1 MPGARDQER
10 SRVLLAYT
18 AFVLVGVSAAV
29 GGVLLP
35 AQILDYG
42 VGKATIGLIFIT
54 GSGGFALSGVTAGTL
69 IHRAGFRTALAVGG
83 AAYLLAALGTA
94 VRPPFVV
101 LVLVQV
107 LLGYG
112 TGVLE
117 SVLNAYLA
125 GLPEPGGPLN
135 RLHAFFGVGALIG
148 PSLAAWMLSRVSWPT
163 VWLVLALLCA
173 PLLVAFL
180 MAYPRAAPAEP
191 SPEPPVRGRERL
203 LAAVLRERAVV
214 LGAVFLSIYV
224 GLEMSG
230 GSWAFTCLIENWH
243 QRDVLAGYA
252 VTGYWL
258 GLTVGRFV
266 ISPAGGR
273 LGLTAVAITSVTVG
287 RFVISP
293 LGSRLGLSAISVTSG
308 CLVGVGLGAV
318 VVWLAPV
325 AFLASAGLAVLGF
338 FLGPLFPTV
347 MSVAPRLTVARLVP
361 TAVGLM
367 VGTSVVG
374 GAALPWLAGVIAQHA
389 GAWTLLP
396 YSIGLTALLGTVWW
410 RLARRLPPWQEQP
423 RRTRPGRPAAAPDAA
438 R

>member
-42 VGKATIGLIFIT
+42 VSKATIGLIFVT
-54 GSGGFALSGVTAGTL
+54 GSAGFALSGVTAGAL

-94 VRPPFVV
+94 ARPPFVV

-163 VWLVLALLCA
+163 VWLVLALLCV
-173 PLLVAFL
+173 PLLVASL
-180 MAYPRAAPAEP
+180 MAYPRAALAEP
-191 SPEPPVRGRERL
+191 SPEPEQPARGRERL
-203 LAAVLRERAVV
+203 LAAALRERAVV

-224 GLEMSG
+224 GLEMSV
-230 GSWAFTCLIENWH
+230 GSWAFTFLIENWH

-266 ISPAGGR
+266 ISP
-273 LGLTAVAITSVTVG
+273 
-287 RFVISP
+287 
-293 LGSRLGLSAISVTSG
+293 LGSRLGLRAISITSG

-318 VVWLAPV
+318 LVWLAPV

-347 MSVAPRLTVARLVP
+347 MSVAPRLTVPRLVP

>member
-1 MPGARDQER
+1 MPAAPDQER

-42 VGKATIGLIFIT
+42 ASKATIGLIFVT
-54 GSGGFALSGVTAGTL
+54 GSAGFALSGVTAGAL

-94 VRPPFVV
+94 ARPPFVV

-112 TGVLE
+112 AGVLE

-125 GLPEPGGPLN
+125 GLPEPTGPLN

-163 VWLVLALLCA
+163 VWLVLALLCV

-224 GLEMSG
+224 GLEMSV
-230 GSWAFTCLIENWH
+230 GSWAFTFLIENWH

-258 GLTVGRFV
+258 GL
-266 ISPAGGR
+266 
-273 LGLTAVAITSVTVG
+273 TVG

-325 AFLASAGLAVLGF
+325 AFLASAGLAMLGF

-396 YSIGLTALLGTVWW
+396 YSIGLTVLLGAVWW
-410 RLARRLPPWQEQP
+410 RLARRLPSGQEQP
-423 RRTRPGRPAAAPDAA
+423 RRTRPGRPAGAPDAA

>member
-42 VGKATIGLIFIT
+42 VSKATIGLIFVT
-54 GSGGFALSGVTAGTL
+54 GSAGFALSGVTAGAL

-94 VRPPFVV
+94 ARPPFVV

-117 SVLNAYLA
+117 SALNAYLA
-125 GLPEPGGPLN
+125 GLPEPSGPLN

-163 VWLVLALLCA
+163 VWLVLALLCV

-191 SPEPPVRGRERL
+191 SPEPPVRGRL
-203 LAAVLRERAVV
+203 LAAVLREPAVV

-224 GLEMSG
+224 GLEMSV
-230 GSWAFTCLIENWH
+230 GSWAFTFLIEDWH

-266 ISPAGGR
+266 ISP
-273 LGLTAVAITSVTVG
+273 
-287 RFVISP
+287 
-293 LGSRLGLSAISVTSG
+293 LGSRLGLSPVAIASG
-308 CLVGVGLGAV
+308 CL
-318 VVWLAPV
+318 
-325 AFLASAGLAVLGF
+325 
-338 FLGPLFPTV
+338 
-347 MSVAPRLTVARLVP
+347 VAPRLTFARLVP

-410 RLARRLPPWQEQP
+410 RLVRRLPPGQEQP

>member
-1 MPGARDQER
+1 LDISMPGARDQER

-42 VGKATIGLIFIT
+42 VSKATIGLIFVT
-54 GSGGFALSGVTAGTL
+54 GSAGFALSGLTAGAL

-94 VRPPFVV
+94 ARPPFVV

-163 VWLVLALLCA
+163 VWLVLALLCV
-173 PLLVAFL
+173 PLLVASL
-180 MAYPRAAPAEP
+180 MAYPRAALAEP
-191 SPEPPVRGRERL
+191 SPEPEQPARGRERL
-203 LAAVLRERAVV
+203 LAAALRERAVV

-224 GLEMSG
+224 GLEMSV
-230 GSWAFTCLIENWH
+230 GSWAFTFLIENWH

-266 ISPAGGR
+266 ISP
-273 LGLTAVAITSVTVG
+273 
-287 RFVISP
+287 
-293 LGSRLGLSAISVTSG
+293 LGSRLGLRAISITSG

-318 VVWLAPV
+318 LVWLAPV

-347 MSVAPRLTVARLVP
+347 MSVAPRLTVPRLVP

>member
-10 SRVLLAYT
+10 SRVLLAYM

-42 VGKATIGLIFIT
+42 ASLATIGLIFVT
-54 GSGGFALSGVTAGTL
+54 GSAGFALSGVTAGAL
-69 IHRAGFRTALAVGG
+69 IHHAGFRTPLAVGG

-94 VRPPFVV
+94 ARPPFVV

-163 VWLVLALLCA
+163 VWLVLALLCV

-224 GLEMSG
+224 GLEMSV
-230 GSWAFTCLIENWH
+230 GSWAFTFLM
-243 QRDVLAGYA
+243 R
-252 VTGYWL
+252 TG
-258 GLTVGRFV
+258 
-266 ISPAGGR
+266 
-273 LGLTAVAITSVTVG
+273 
-287 RFVISP
+287 
-293 LGSRLGLSAISVTSG
+293 ISVTCSPAMRSPATGSG
-308 CLVGVGLGAV
+308 
-318 VVWLAPV
+318 
-325 AFLASAGLAVLGF
+325 
-338 FLGPLFPTV
+338 
-347 MSVAPRLTVARLVP
+347 
-361 TAVGLM
+361 
-367 VGTSVVG
+367 
-374 GAALPWLAGVIAQHA
+374 
-389 GAWTLLP
+389 
-396 YSIGLTALLGTVWW
+396 
-410 RLARRLPPWQEQP
+410 
-423 RRTRPGRPAAAPDAA
+423 
-438 R
+438 